1 MSKLSKFRKIYIL
14 VLIISLFFSG
24 IGYFSYARYVSEA
37 QFNSTLN
44 VAKWSIEVNNTDIT
58 PNTVTSFSSTVNWSG
73 LSGLVKSGYIA
84 PGMMGTTSI
93 EIDPTYSQ
101 VAMNYYIN
109 IDTTAIGNQNIIVN
123 NVSIGGTCSNS
134 SYTTK
139 STCETAGAT
148 WTPTLLSKVP
158 AGICSTNTY
167 TTQST
172 CETAGETWTA
182 NTYVG
187 YYKGS
192 IDLPAGGDMTTSQI
206 VNASISVIWDDL
218 NTTIAN
224 ASDTS
229 TGVAAPSENIVINIV
244 VEQKMDS

>member
-1 MSKLSKFRKIYIL
+1 MVDGVKMSKLSKFRKIYIL

-109 IDTTAIGNQNIIVN
+109 IDTTAIGIDE
-123 NVSIGGTCSNS
+123 S
-134 SYTTK
+134 SVY
-139 STCETAGAT
+139 S
-148 WTPTLLSKVP
+148 LYIKVE
-158 AGICSTNTY
+158 A
-167 TTQST
+167 
-172 CETAGETWTA
+172 EE
-182 NTYVG
+182 
-187 YYKGS
+187 
-192 IDLPAGGDMTTSQI
+192 
-206 VNASISVIWDDL
+206 
-218 NTTIAN
+218 
-224 ASDTS
+224 
-229 TGVAAPSENIVINIV
+229 E
-244 VEQKMDS
+244 